1 MPMATAAPAMR
12 PEWQAVAIRHW
23 PLVLGII
30 AVCIPTLVSLA
41 RGPWSL
47 ESGVHGPIVV
57 ATGLWLIVRR
67 LPDIRREM
75 VPGNPLITAAGLAV
89 AIPTYAFGRAYDF
102 ISIEV
107 AAMLLAL
114 LVVAYAIVGGR
125 VVRQTWFPVF
135 YLGFVIPVP
144 GWILDAVTQPLKLL
158 VSEVV
163 TKVLADFGYPIARL
177 GVTIY
182 VASYQLLV
190 EDACAGLNSLIS
202 LSAIGLF
209 YVYMLRGSN
218 WRYSMLLLM
227 MVLPIAVAANMVRVA
242 VLVLIT
248 YHFGDA
254 AAQGYLHNTA
264 GMVTFTSALLFI
276 FLIDWL
282 LTPLRN
288 ALAPAAERTSTPPA
302 GAAE

>member
-1 MPMATAAPAMR
+1 MATAAPVLR
-12 PEWQAVAIRHW
+12 PDWQALLLRHW
-23 PLVLGII
+23 PLALGI
-30 AVCIPTLVSLA
+30 AALAIPTLVSMA

-57 ATGLWLIVRR
+57 ATGLWLIFRR
-67 LPDIRREM
+67 LPEIRRDM
-75 VPGNPLITAAGLAV
+75 VPGQPWLVALGFALAV
-89 AIPTYAFGRAYDF
+89 PAYAFGRAYDF

-114 LVVAYAIVGGR
+114 LVVAYAIVGGA
-125 VVRQTWFPVF
+125 VVRAMWFPIF
-135 YLGFVIPVP
+135 YMGFVIPVP
-144 GWILDAVTQPLKLL
+144 GWVLDTVTQPLKQL

-163 TKVLADFGYPIARL
+163 TNGLAMVGYPIARV

-182 VASYQLLV
+182 VANYQLLV
-190 EDACAGLNSLIS
+190 EDACAGLNSLVS

-218 WRYSMLLLM
+218 WRYSILLLA
-227 MVLPIAVAANMVRVA
+227 MVLPIAVAANCVRVA

-276 FLIDWL
+276 FLIDRL
-282 LTPLRN
+282 LTPVRN
-288 ALAPAAERTSTPPA
+288 ALASPGEHDR
-302 GAAE
+302 

>member
-1 MPMATAAPAMR
+1 MATLAPAPR
-12 PEWQAVAIRHW
+12 TGFQAMAARHW
-23 PLVLGII
+23 PLLLGIV
-30 AVCIPTLVSLA
+30 AVCLPTLVSMA

-57 ATGLWLIVRR
+57 ATGLWLIFRR

-75 VPGNPLITAAGLAV
+75 VPGNPAVTAAAFAIAV
-89 AIPTYAFGRAYDF
+89 PAYAFGRAFDF

-107 AAMLLAL
+107 AAMLLL
-114 LVVAYAIVGGR
+114 LLAVAHAIVGGL
-125 VVRQTWFPVF
+125 VVRQMWFPIF
-135 YLGFVIPVP
+135 YLGFIIPVP
-144 GWILDAVTQPLKLL
+144 GWVLDAVTQPLKLL

-163 TKVLADFGYPIARL
+163 TKVLADFGYPIARM

-218 WRYSMLLLM
+218 WRYSILLLLL
-227 MVLPIAVAANMVRVA
+227 VLPIAVAANMVRVA

-282 LTPLRN
+282 LTPVRN
-288 ALAPAAERTSTPPA
+288 ALASAPDRGVAAG
-302 GAAE
+302 GAL

>member
-1 MPMATAAPAMR
+1 MATAASPASIDWAGLLR
-12 PEWQAVAIRHW
+12 RHW
-23 PLVLGII
+23 PLLLGVVVLC
-30 AVCIPTLVSLA
+30 VPTLVSIA

-47 ESGVHGPIVV
+47 ESGVHGPIVL
-57 ATGLWLIVRR
+57 ATGIWLVVRK
-67 LPDIRREM
+67 LDMIQAEA
-75 VPGNPLITAAGLAV
+75 VPGDWRITTLGMAI
-89 AIPTYAFGRAYDF
+89 AIPLYAFGRAFDF

-107 AAMLLAL
+107 AATLLAL
-114 LVVAYAIVGGR
+114 LTVAYALVGGR
-125 VVRQTWFPVF
+125 VLRQMWFPIF
-135 YLGFVIPVP
+135 YFGFVIPVP
-144 GWILDAVTQPLKLL
+144 GWVIDSITQPLKQL
-158 VSEVV
+158 VSQVV
-163 TKVLADFGYPIARL
+163 TQVLADFGYPIARV

-182 VASYQLLV
+182 VATYQLLV

-227 MVLPIAVAANMVRVA
+227 MVLPVAVAANMVRVA

-248 YHFGDA
+248 YHLGDA

-282 LTPLRN
+282 LTPVRN
-288 ALAPAAERTSTPPA
+288 ALASPAERS
-302 GAAE
+302 AA